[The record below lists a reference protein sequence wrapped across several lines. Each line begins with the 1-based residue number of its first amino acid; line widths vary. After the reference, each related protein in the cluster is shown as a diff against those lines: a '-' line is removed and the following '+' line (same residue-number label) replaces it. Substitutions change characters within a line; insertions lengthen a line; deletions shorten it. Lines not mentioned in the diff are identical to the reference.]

1 MRTIVKV
8 NIQTYRILYKV
19 GVYIY
24 KSENIAIR
32 NRNITE
38 YGSEHR
44 KVMCKARET
53 HECYVGTW
61 NRNRNKIRNRNW
73 NWD

>member
-1 MRTIVKV
+1 
-8 NIQTYRILYKV
+8 V

-24 KSENIAIR
+24 ESESIAIR
-32 NRNITE
+32 NRNIME

-44 KVMCKARET
+44 KAVCTARET
-53 HECYVGTW
+53 QEYYIRTW

-73 NWD
+73 KWD